1 MKHLIYIVA
10 QVFCITACTGSRYK
24 APSTGRP
31 FEVFVVS
38 TTDDPVAISLICNAL
53 SMDVEALPQSEPQF
67 DAVKM
72 SLAEYESGIDKRNVV
87 IVDIDPVK
95 NASPTVTWITDDDMI
110 QVFVH
115 ADSRKSL
122 SESIDSIGGIVR
134 GKMLS
139 HEMTIATEQLKEKH
153 NPKAEQKVWETT
165 GIETLI
171 PADVQKNRQGTDF
184 IWLSN
189 DAPAGMQNIC
199 IYSYPGITLNLDR
212 ALKMRDSVM
221 GGNIRGETKDMRM
234 TTVAKSVTTSIV
246 SRKGHGMMVLR
257 GLWEMTGD
265 AMGGPFVSISKIDSA
280 NSRIVVKE
288 AFVYAPE
295 SKKRNLIKPL
305 EAAIFT
311 EKNDEKTWVNML
323 SGL

>member
-1 MKHLIYIVA
+1 
-10 QVFCITACTGSRYK
+10 
-24 APSTGRP
+24 
-31 FEVFVVS
+31 
-38 TTDDPVAISLICNAL
+38 
-53 SMDVEALPQSEPQF
+53 
-67 DAVKM
+67 
-72 SLAEYESGIDKRNVV
+72 
-87 IVDIDPVK
+87 
-95 NASPTVTWITDDDMI
+95 
-110 QVFVH
+110 
-115 ADSRKSL
+115 
-122 SESIDSIGGIVR
+122 
-134 GKMLS
+134 
-139 HEMTIATEQLKEKH
+139 
-153 NPKAEQKVWETT
+153 
-165 GIETLI
+165 
-171 PADVQKNRQGTDF
+171 
-184 IWLSN
+184 
-189 DAPAGMQNIC
+189 MQNIC

-246 SRKGHGMMVLR
+246 SRKGHGMMVMR